1 MVTIRISEECGD
13 VLRKL
18 AEKARRSLCKQVEA
32 MIMSQNDIDS
42 ILEREIG
49 KLVTNVESKQGKPS
63 ILLGTIK

>member
-1 MVTIRISEECGD
+1 MKKIIAIGAELEE
-13 VLRKL
+13 RKL
-18 AEKARRSLCKQVEA
+18 FDL
-32 MIMSQNDIDS
+32 SQNDIDS